1 MIEASARAKPV
12 IASKQG
18 GSAEAVKDGISG
30 ILVDPESVT
39 DIADAVK
46 SLLRD
51 PHKARLMGESGR
63 EMVKEF
69 HTEAGMIKNYI
80 DVLKKALNGKS

>member
-1 MIEASARAKPV
+1 
-12 IASKQG
+12 
-18 GSAEAVKDGISG
+18 VKDGISESSST
-30 ILVDPESVT
+30 PECHG
-39 DIADAVK
+39 IADAVK

-51 PHKARLMGESGR
+51 PLKARLMGESGR

-80 DVLKKALNGKS
+80 DELKRALNGKS